1 MPQPVNFI
9 CTKCDFKGSD
19 FGSWGNYLYKTSS
32 DQVAVSLTNAICYSC
47 NSIVP
52 AEILPSEKRA
62 ESLKNN
68 PINYFQKLYRDEIKR
83 IKLMADR
90 KSPARCLKC
99 SSHDFELIPSVEP
112 TVEQRKSRLPLRTG
126 LFHRNCGGRIYA
138 DFQAPNFFMGD
149 SLPERVFDTEGLLIK
164 VLKNSSS

>member
-1 MPQPVNFI
+1 MPRPTNFI

-19 FGSWGNYLYKTSS
+19 FGSWGNYLYKTDT

-52 AEILPSEKRA
+52 AEIMPSEKRA
-62 ESLKNN
+62 ESMKINSL
-68 PINYFQKLYRDEIKR
+68 NYFQELYREEVKK

-99 SSHDFELIPSVEP
+99 SSHDFDLIPFVEP
-112 TVEQRKSRLPLRTG
+112 TDEQRKSRLPIRTG

-138 DFQAPNFFMGD
+138 DFQTPNFFMGYK
-149 SLPERVFDTEGLLIK
+149 SNKKFYTIEGIAID
-164 VLKNSSS
+164 

>member
-1 MPQPVNFI
+1 MPQSTTYI

-19 FGSWGNYLYKTSS
+19 FGSWGNYLYKTDS
-32 DQVAVSLTNAICYSC
+32 DQVAVSLTNAVCYSC

-52 AEILPSEKRA
+52 AEILPSKKRA
-62 ESLKNN
+62 ESMKNN
-68 PINYFQKLYRDEIKR
+68 SVNHIQQLYREEVKR

-99 SSHDFELIPSVEP
+99 SSHDFDLIPFVEP
-112 TVEQRKSRLPLRTG
+112 TVEQRKSRLPIRTG

-138 DFQAPNFFMGD
+138 DFQGPNFFMGNI
-149 SLPERVFDTEGLLIK
+149 SKEKYYTLEEIAQ
-164 VLKNSSS
+164 N